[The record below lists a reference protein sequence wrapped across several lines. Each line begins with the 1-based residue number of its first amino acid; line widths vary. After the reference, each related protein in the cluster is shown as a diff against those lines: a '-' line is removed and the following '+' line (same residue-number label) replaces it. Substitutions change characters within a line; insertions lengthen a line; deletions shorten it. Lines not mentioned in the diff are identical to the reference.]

1 MRGSFRV
8 HSLLGLAA
16 FLGWSLLVNARER
29 LIERRPG
36 AHTHPPPTRTP
47 AQLADRDR
55 LRWN

>member
-29 LIERRPG
+29 LVERRPS
-36 AHTHPPPTRTP
+36 AHATSARTP
-47 AQLADRDR
+47 AQLADRER